1 MRFLV
6 IAILLFCYS
15 CGSSPNVNFSVPR
28 RLLHIHVHQFPDSPT
43 TEPGFPNPSP
53 DSVPKAELY
62 VAGVSDQ
69 SINKIAEGIAAVV
82 IALLALAAHY
92 IYNLRKAL
100 RVTAHSIEETPN
112 SKPVRENIRDNSEG
126 LLISKLIHKFAK
138 EAEATIA
145 RRRKVYDYDEEFIW
159 IW

>member
-1 MRFLV
+1 MRFLAMV
-6 IAILLFCYS
+6 FLLLCYS
-15 CGSSPNVNFSVPR
+15 CGSSPNVNFSVPK
-28 RLLHIHVHQFPDSPT
+28 RLLHIHVHQFPDSPMK
-43 TEPGFPNPSP
+43 EPWYPNPSDP
-53 DSVPKAELY
+53 IPETELY

-69 SINKIAEGIAAVV
+69 SVNKIAEGIAAVV

-145 RRRKVYDYDEEFIW
+145 RRRKVYEQDEEFTW
-159 IW
+159 VW

>member
-1 MRFLV
+1 MRFLAMV
-6 IAILLFCYS
+6 FLLLCYS
-15 CGSSPNVNFSVPR
+15 CGSSPNVNFSVPK
-28 RLLHIHVHQFPDSPT
+28 RLLHIHVHQFPDSPMK
-43 TEPGFPNPSP
+43 EPGYPNPSDP
-53 DSVPKAELY
+53 IPETELY

-69 SINKIAEGIAAVV
+69 SVNKIAEGIAAVV

-145 RRRKVYDYDEEFIW
+145 RRRKVYEQDEEFTW
-159 IW
+159 VW